1 MSTTENG
8 LKVLKP
14 TSKMLWG
21 LNNMDIMDRWDRCII

>member
-1 MSTTENG
+1 MSTIENG

-21 LNNMDIMDRWDRCII
+21 LSNMDIMDRCII